1 MINTLSFNQ
10 RVRETIDRN
19 DSLVC
24 VGLDTDPARLPHHLD
39 RSEKG
44 ILEFNRSIIEA
55 TSDLALAYKPNL
67 AFYEALGSSGWD
79 VLKKTLEMIPD
90 SVITIGD
97 AKRGDIGNT
106 AQKYAVAL
114 YDLGFDAVTINA
126 YMGRDSVAPFIDDP
140 SKGVFVLC
148 LTSNPGSKDF
158 QYLEIDNRP
167 LYLHVAEAVRLWNE
181 KDNCGLVVGA
191 THPEELA
198 HVRSIVP
205 DAPIL
210 IPGIGAQ
217 GGDLKNAILS
227 GTDEQGFMALIN
239 SSRGILYASPEKDF
253 ADRAREETLKLRD
266 AINQFRHQK
275 SNRKEV

>member
-1 MINTLSFNQ
+1 
-10 RVRETIDRN
+10 
-19 DSLVC
+19 
-24 VGLDTDPARLPHHLD
+24 
-39 RSEKG
+39 
-44 ILEFNRSIIEA
+44 
-55 TSDLALAYKPNL
+55 
-67 AFYEALGSSGWD
+67 
-79 VLKKTLEMIPD
+79 MIPD

-106 AQKYAVAL
+106 AQKYASAL
-114 YDLGFDAVTINA
+114 HDLGFDAVTINA
-126 YMGRDSVAPFIDDP
+126 YMGRDSVAPFIEDP
-140 SKGVFVLC
+140 AKGVFVLC

-158 QYLEIDNRP
+158 QYLEIENRP
-167 LYLHVAEAVRLWNE
+167 LYLHVAEAVQSWNE

-198 HVRSIVP
+198 YVRSIVP

-227 GTDEQGFMALIN
+227 GTDEQGSMALIN